1 MDDVL
6 YEARNLAAD
15 GVKELIV
22 VAQDTSRYG
31 TDLPGHKRLL
41 AELLRQLCRIDGIHW
56 VRVHYLYPDEID
68 EELME
73 VLAEEPKIVKYLD
86 IPIQHIH
93 DGILRRMNRRGG
105 WGLCGGSVPE
115 AAGADS
121 RAGAAD
127 QPHHRPSRRGRRGIC
142 PVVPVPETD
151 EAGTG
156 RGLLL
161 FPGGGGP
168 QRQPWSTQTPRRPR
182 PGRKSSRNS
191 SPGLWT
197 STTNPFWERPWRSF
211 ATDTTR
217 RRAGTTEEPTQIPPD
232 IDGKVWFTAS
242 SPVKTGSFCQV
253 RITGV
258 QDGELVGQE
267 GMA

>member
-93 DGILRRMNRRGG
+93 DGILRRMNRRGDG
-105 WGLCGGSVPE
+105 AYVEALFQKLRESVACTDP
-115 AAGADS
+115 DS
-121 RAGAAD
+121 MERRCNERLHQENLRAFQYLLSSVSWTVCSTLPGVDWQA
-127 QPHHRPSRRGRRGIC
+127 RRL
-142 PVVPVPETD
+142 P
-151 EAGTG
+151 
-156 RGLLL
+156 L
-161 FPGGGGP
+161 
-168 QRQPWSTQTPRRPR
+168 
-182 PGRKSSRNS
+182 
-191 SPGLWT
+191 
-197 STTNPFWERPWRSF
+197 
-211 ATDTTR
+211 
-217 RRAGTTEEPTQIPPD
+217 
-232 IDGKVWFTAS
+232 
-242 SPVKTGSFCQV
+242 
-253 RITGV
+253 
-258 QDGELVGQE
+258 
-267 GMA
+267 